1 MDTSNI
7 YIYFFKIFKKE
18 HKPNHPNW
26 KGKKKKKRRRR
37 RRRRSSKK
45 DKNQR
50 RKPKKK
56 KKERKRPKKK
66 MTIHV
71 HFAYWFFHPH
81 RWEAFFYLV
90 FSSIWRENILVDLK
104 RKHPHSTNSL
114 SFLLSNQTPTKM
126 IFSPSFF
133 IPLKSL

>member
-1 MDTSNI
+1 M
-7 YIYFFKIFKKE
+7 
-18 HKPNHPNW
+18 HL
-26 KGKKKKKRRRR
+26 KKKKIVYGHFNFFFFFKFL
-37 RRRRSSKK
+37 
-45 DKNQR
+45 
-50 RKPKKK
+50 RKSTSQIIQTRK

-90 FSSIWRENILVDLK
+90 FSSIWRENILVGLE
-104 RKHPHSTNSL
+104 RKHPHSTNFP